1 MKYSALISQ
10 RTFFVSIMRIFQ
22 KIDGIDIG
30 ATGNVENPRLA
41 VDFNFST
48 RLSTFIIKE
57 LPGVRS
63 VRKEPDFGYASTPV
77 SNSSGYRIYAGAEV
91 RRKNVPSWP
100 NGVHA
105 RVVVA
110 CYS

>member
-1 MKYSALISQ
+1 MISIPIET
-10 RTFFVSIMRIFQ
+10 RHREIPI
-22 KIDGIDIG
+22 
-30 ATGNVENPRLA
+30 
-41 VDFNFST
+41 ST

-63 VRKEPDFGYASTPV
+63 VRKEPDLGYALTPV

-91 RRKNVPSWP
+91 DKKNIKKNVPSWP
-100 NGVHA
+100 NGVYA